1 MIRKATE
8 DDIPL
13 IIGDLG
19 QRFHAKSR
27 EIAEIHRPTAIA
39 VMRAFVHARDKL
51 FIVSEH
57 DEHLR
62 GLLMAAV
69 EQYWFADPQRGRRY
83 VTDWAF
89 YSEIKGDGILMLKAM
104 TEWAWMQPRVVEVK
118 CATQV
123 PKGRGVVDRLFS
135 SAGFTR
141 VGGMYNMRK
150 PSGD

>member
-8 DDIPL
+8 NDIPL
-13 IIGDLG
+13 ILNDLG
-19 QRFHAKSR
+19 QRFHAKSK

-57 DEHLR
+57 DELLR
-62 GLLMAAV
+62 GMLMASV
-69 EQYWFADPQRGRRY
+69 EQSWFADPQRGRRY
-83 VTDWAF
+83 VSDWAF
-89 YSEIKGDGILMLKAM
+89 YSEIRGDGVLMLKAM
-104 TEWAWMQPRVVEVK
+104 TEWAWMQPRVVEIK

-123 PKGRGVVDRLFS
+123 PKGRNVVDRLFDA
-135 SAGFTR
+135 AGFER
-141 VGGMYNMRK
+141 IGGMYQIRK

>member
-8 DDIPL
+8 NDIPL
-13 IIGDLG
+13 ILNDLG
-19 QRFHAKSR
+19 QRFHAKSK

-57 DEHLR
+57 DELLR
-62 GLLMAAV
+62 GMLMASV
-69 EQYWFADPQRGRRY
+69 EQNWFADPQRGRRY
-83 VTDWAF
+83 VSDWAF
-89 YSEIKGDGILMLKAM
+89 YSEIRGDGILMLKAM
-104 TEWAWMQPRVVEVK
+104 TEWAWMQPRVVEIK

-123 PKGRGVVDRLFS
+123 PKGRNVVDRLFDA
-135 SAGFTR
+135 AGFER
-141 VGGMYNMRK
+141 IGGMYQIRK